1 MLLNVQ
7 CLNLFVYF
15 KNKMSFCT
23 DLSAFELLKCSALIN
38 KTENIH
44 EPKCP

>member
-7 CLNLFVYF
+7 CLNLLVYF
-15 KNKMSFCT
+15 KMSFCT
-23 DLSAFELLKCSALIN
+23 NLSAFELLKCSALSN

-44 EPKCP
+44 EPKSP